1 MRDNLSNSSRISWG
15 DALTGTNNGSTL
27 LGVEDCVQMAKE
39 YLKVAQSHVEEFARF
54 IEAWESFKKA
64 SSRNRSS
71 NAAVNIL
78 EADSRSMTRGSSQQS
93 ERSLFNEETLYSSNP
108 HVNETDEVRKGLS
121 DLGQKTYIYRDQ
133 AIIPPTSIK
142 STNGKETML
151 LLKDR
156 NRSLRP
162 KSGLVEKA
170 ISHPAKGKAP
180 SSEMK
185 GWGPSLTGENEPWA
199 AFTPL
204 HNPPFPRQSRKS
216 NSPKH
221 LDEKSE
227 QRKHRPIAPEE
238 IHPDSSEYCPST
250 RSENSDQS
258 FSTLEK
264 RCPKVGGGESP
275 RMYFA
280 IGSNLLPDRRLA
292 TQQPGQIF
300 QDFQLFDALDDDFE
314 MYGNAM
320 GSGFDFAFSLDQQI
334 PQELD
339 DPFVSSVQGSESLV
353 TQTAS
358 EYIPATWDAATYT
371 PQVHL
376 PSSNMHNSIFI
387 NEACLQTPPNSTRQ
401 NLDSAPWTSISQDT
415 APLALQSSP
424 YTPTRR
430 GPEQLT
436 ELGMLEGQNKVLG
449 IDWNCRT

>member
-1 MRDNLSNSSRISWG
+1 
-15 DALTGTNNGSTL
+15 
-27 LGVEDCVQMAKE
+27 VQTAKE
-39 YLKVAQSHVEEFARF
+39 YFKVAQSHVEEFTRF
-54 IEAWESFKKA
+54 IEAWESSKKA
-64 SSRNRSS
+64 PRRNRSS

-93 ERSLFNEETLYSSNP
+93 ERSLFSEETLYSSNP
-108 HVNETDEVRKGLS
+108 HANETYEVTKGLL
-121 DLGQKTYIYRDQ
+121 DLGQKTYIHRVQ

-142 STNGKETML
+142 STNGKKTRL

-170 ISHPAKGKAP
+170 ILHPARERAP
-180 SSEMK
+180 SSEMM
-185 GWGPSLTGENEPWA
+185 GWRPSLTGENEPWA

-204 HNPPFPRQSRKS
+204 DNRQFPRQIRKS
-216 NSPKH
+216 NLPKR
-221 LDEKSE
+221 LDDKLD
-227 QRKHRPIAPEE
+227 QRKYWPKAPEE
-238 IHPDSSEYCPST
+238 RHPESTEYCPST
-250 RSENSDQS
+250 RSRSSDLS
-258 FSTLEK
+258 FSTPEK
-264 RCPKVGGGESP
+264 RYPKVGESESQ
-275 RMYFA
+275 RMDFA
-280 IGSNLLPDRRLA
+280 IGNNLHPNLEST
-292 TQQPGQIF
+292 TQQPVQTF

-358 EYIPATWDAATYT
+358 EYIPATWDAVTYT

-376 PSSNMHNSIFI
+376 ASSNMHNSIFI
-387 NEACLQTPPNSTRQ
+387 NEECLQSPPNNSGQ
-401 NLDSAPWTSISQDT
+401 NLDATPWTSIPQDT
-415 APLALQSSP
+415 APLALQSSLH
-424 YTPTRR
+424 TPTRR
-430 GPEQLT
+430 GPEQLM
-436 ELGMLEGQNKVLG
+436 ELGVLEGQDKVLG

>member
-1 MRDNLSNSSRISWG
+1 
-15 DALTGTNNGSTL
+15 
-27 LGVEDCVQMAKE
+27 VQTTKE
-39 YLKVAQSHVEEFARF
+39 NLKVAQSQVEEFARF
-54 IEAWESFKKA
+54 IEAWESSKKA

-71 NAAVNIL
+71 NPVVDIL
-78 EADSRSMTRGSSQQS
+78 EAHSRSVTRGSSQQS

-142 STNGKETML
+142 STNGKEKML

-162 KSGLVEKA
+162 KSGLVEKG
-170 ISHPAKGKAP
+170 ILHPAKGKAP

-185 GWGPSLTGENEPWA
+185 GWRPSLTGENEPWA

-204 HNPPFPRQSRKS
+204 DNPRFPRQSRKFS
-216 NSPKH
+216 SPKH
-221 LDEKSE
+221 LDEKLD
-227 QRKHRPIAPEE
+227 QPKHRPIAPEE
-238 IHPDSSEYCPST
+238 IHPESTEYCPST
-250 RSENSDQS
+250 RSKNSDQS
-258 FSTLEK
+258 FSILEE
-264 RCPKVGGGESP
+264 RYPKVGGSESP
-275 RMYFA
+275 GMYFA
-280 IGSNLLPDRRLA
+280 IGSNLLPDRRST
-292 TQQPGQIF
+292 TQQPGQTF

-358 EYIPATWDAATYT
+358 EYIPATWDAVTYT

-376 PSSNMHNSIFI
+376 ASSNMHNSIFI
-387 NEACLQTPPNSTRQ
+387 NEECLQSPPNNSGQ
-401 NLDSAPWTSISQDT
+401 NLDATPWTSIPQDT
-415 APLALQSSP
+415 APLALQSSLH
-424 YTPTRR
+424 TPRRR
-430 GPEQLT
+430 GPEQLM

-449 IDWNCRT
+449 IDWNCGT